1 MSTAAC
7 VRRLRRTRDPG
18 AVGVHDAVL
27 GFFVANAHE
36 KVARASD
43 PRRAH
48 RIRIAVRSAATAT
61 YARTMNSLTIKLPA
75 ALERELAL
83 ASQRE
88 HLTKSEL
95 VRRAVAA
102 YVARP
107 PGIGPFVSALEQAG
121 DLVGC
126 FKGGPKDLASNPK
139 HMAKFGQP

>member
-1 MSTAAC
+1 MAWRVEVSAGARKALGKIDPQAA
-7 VRRLRRTRDPG
+7 RAILKFLD
-18 AVGVHDAVL
+18 
-27 GFFVANAHE
+27 E